1 MTNEQGIKCINEIRE
16 ILADYRALTS
26 YDHEA
31 LDIAISALSK
41 QSASSEQVKILAD
54 VLDGR
59 PITEACEKLGEPA
72 DGWCEINNCRYKEY
86 PSAEC
91 WLEYARVM
99 AENKTES
106 DHIAKSDKMV
116 DQFRDSAKKTD
127 SERVSLSE
135 QEKSNSFSEKPSE
148 EGNSEMNC
156 SDVPDIHVG
165 KTDFKPG
172 GNPGIIHCK
181 DCKKFVKDHFNIPYC
196 YRDPGCKWNENDYC
210 SKAESRNDG

>member
-1 MTNEQGIKCINEIRE
+1 MKNEEAVKGVMKIWNGYIAAYAEV
-16 ILADYRALTS
+16 S
-26 YDHEA
+26 HEDVEA
-31 LDIAISALSK
+31 YSMAIEALSK
-41 QSASSEQVKILAD
+41 QSASSKQAD
-54 VLDGR
+54 QCGNDTEMVELKKR
-59 PITEACEKLGEPA
+59 TITERLIIAESLIYGVIA
-72 DGWCEINNCRYKEY
+72 D
-86 PSAEC
+86 S
-91 WLEYARVM
+91 
-99 AENKTES
+99 
-106 DHIAKSDKMV
+106 
-116 DQFRDSAKKTD
+116 DQFREDTKKTG

-210 SKAESRNDG
+210 SKAERRNDERMGNS